1 MKKIILL
8 LVTQAVALHVC
19 MGCKFDIVHLRFLYT
34 VWSLQVTCK
43 LKGSS
48 CMSLFLTVEN
58 SDTSLTTAYLA
69 LSPGFSKRPWYC
81 FLL

>member
-1 MKKIILL
+1 MTIRMFLSLIMKKVILL

-43 LKGSS
+43 LKGSMLKQVACLYFS
-48 CMSLFLTVEN
+48 PWKIEI
-58 SDTSLTTAYLA
+58 YL
-69 LSPGFSKRPWYC
+69 
-81 FLL
+81 